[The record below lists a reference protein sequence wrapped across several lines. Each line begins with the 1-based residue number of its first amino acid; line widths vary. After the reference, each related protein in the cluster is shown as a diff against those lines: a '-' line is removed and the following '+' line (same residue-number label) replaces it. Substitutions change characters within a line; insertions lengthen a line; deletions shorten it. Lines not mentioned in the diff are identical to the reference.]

1 MTVPQ
6 FGCRLSTHVAAWVLV
21 HDTTGSGAK
30 TWPKNELPEEM
41 AAATSRDGRRLS
53 RGESPN
59 EQVVRRK
66 WVWQSES
73 YHVVPWEV
81 DRTAGEYGEPYIARI
96 DLLRNAA

>member
-1 MTVPQ
+1 MNNPKKW
-6 FGCRLSTHVAAWVLV
+6 RLQPAAMGE
-21 HDTTGSGAK
+21 GSPG
-30 TWPKNELPEEM
+30 
-41 AAATSRDGRRLS
+41 
-53 RGESPN
+53 GESPN